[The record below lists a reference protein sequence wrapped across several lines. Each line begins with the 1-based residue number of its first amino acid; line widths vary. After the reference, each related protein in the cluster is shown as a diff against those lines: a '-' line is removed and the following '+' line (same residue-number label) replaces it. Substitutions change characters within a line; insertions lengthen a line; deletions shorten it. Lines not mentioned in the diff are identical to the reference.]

1 VVAPSPT
8 LRLAFLAFGRYHLP
22 CKVNQN
28 MVIFNTEI
36 GTSLSGALTL
46 FEKALGCV
54 LAPIGDWLV
63 CQRGATLVHE
73 SRAYSV
79 GKE

>member
-1 VVAPSPT
+1 
-8 LRLAFLAFGRYHLP
+8 
-22 CKVNQN
+22 
-28 MVIFNTEI
+28 MVIFNIEI

-73 SRAYSV
+73 SEAISV